1 MPNQILRW
9 GLLST
14 AKINSALFKPLRQ
27 SKRSTLYAVGS
38 RSLESAQAYARENKI
53 PLAHG
58 SYEALLADP
67 QVDVIYNSLPNHLHA
82 EWTIKA
88 LEAGKHV
95 LCEKPFAL
103 TLAEVDA
110 MAEAAKRSGK
120 VLAEAFMYRTHP
132 QTLKV
137 KEIIEKGKLG
147 KILLIKGAFTF
158 TFDRPGNYRLDP
170 AFGGGALWDVGC
182 YPVSYARTMLG
193 LEPLEVFGWQ
203 VTGESG
209 IDEFFSGQMRFPGD
223 IQAQFDCG
231 FQGPFRAFIEIVG
244 EHGTIEIPAP
254 FHAGKKAK
262 VLLTRNGK
270 SETVKIDGQ
279 GLYLGEVE
287 DMADAILLGKAP
299 HISLADSRANVAAIL
314 SLYKSA
320 KTGKVVKLKSE

>member
-1 MPNQILRW
+1 MTEKLRW

-14 AKINSALFKPLRQ
+14 AKINAALFKPLEK
-27 SKRSTLYAVGS
+27 SKRNTLFAVGS
-38 RSLESAQAYARENKI
+38 RSEESAQAYAAEHGI
-53 PLAHG
+53 PRAHG

-67 QVDVIYNSLPNHLHA
+67 EVDVIYNSLPNHLHA

-103 TLAEVDA
+103 TLDEVDA
-110 MAEAAKRSGK
+110 MTEAAQRTGK

-132 QTLKV
+132 QTFKV
-137 KEIIEKGKLG
+137 KEIIDSG
-147 KILLIKGAFTF
+147 KIGKVLLVKGGFTF
-158 TFDRPGNYRLDP
+158 TFNRPGNYRLDP

-182 YPVSYARTMLG
+182 YPISYARSMLG

-203 VTGESG
+203 ATGESG
-209 IDEFFSGQMRFPGD
+209 IDESFSGQMRFPGD
-223 IQAQFDCG
+223 VHAQFDCG
-231 FQGPFRAFIEIVG
+231 FRGPFRAFIEIVG
-244 EHGTIEIPAP
+244 EQGTLEIPSP
-254 FHAGKKAK
+254 FHAGKKSEI
-262 VLLTRNGK
+262 LLIRDGK
-270 SETVKIDGQ
+270 TKTIEIKGQ
-279 GLYLGEVE
+279 HQYLGEVE

-314 SLYKSA
+314 ALYKSA

>member
-1 MPNQILRW
+1 MTEKLRW

-14 AKINSALFKPLRQ
+14 AKINAALFKPLAK
-27 SKRSTLYAVGS
+27 SKRNTLSAVGS
-38 RSLESAQAYARENKI
+38 RSEESAQAYAAEHGI
-53 PLAHG
+53 PRAHG

-103 TLAEVDA
+103 TLDEVDA
-110 MAEAAKRSGK
+110 MSEAAQRTGK

-132 QTLKV
+132 QTFKV
-137 KEIIEKGKLG
+137 KEIIDSG
-147 KILLIKGAFTF
+147 KIGKVLLVKGGFTF
-158 TFDRPGNYRLDP
+158 TFNRPGNYRLDP

-182 YPVSYARTMLG
+182 YPISYARSMLG

-203 VTGESG
+203 ATGESG
-209 IDEFFSGQMRFPGD
+209 IDESFSGQMRFPGD
-223 IQAQFDCG
+223 VHAQFDCG
-231 FQGPFRAFIEIVG
+231 FRGPFRAFIEIVG
-244 EHGTIEIPAP
+244 EQGTLEIPSP
-254 FHAGKKAK
+254 FHAGKKSEI
-262 VLLTRNGK
+262 LLIRDGK
-270 SETVKIDGQ
+270 TKMIEIKGQ
-279 GLYLGEVE
+279 HQYLGEVE

-314 SLYKSA
+314 ALYKSA

>member
-1 MPNQILRW
+1 MTEKLRW

-14 AKINSALFKPLRQ
+14 AKINAALFKPLAK
-27 SKRSTLYAVGS
+27 SKRNTLFAVGS
-38 RSLESAQAYARENKI
+38 RSEESAQAYAAEHGI
-53 PLAHG
+53 PRAHG

-110 MAEAAKRSGK
+110 MTEAAQRTGK
-120 VLAEAFMYRTHP
+120 ALAEAFMYRTHP

-137 KEIIEKGKLG
+137 KEIIDSG
-147 KILLIKGAFTF
+147 KIGKVLLVKGGFTF
-158 TFDRPGNYRLDP
+158 TFNRPGNYRLDP

-182 YPVSYARTMLG
+182 YPISYARSMLG

-203 VTGESG
+203 ATGESG
-209 IDEFFSGQMRFPGD
+209 IDESFSGQMRFPGD
-223 IQAQFDCG
+223 VHAQFDCG
-231 FQGPFRAFIEIVG
+231 FRGPFRAFIEIVG
-244 EHGTIEIPAP
+244 EQGTLEIPSP
-254 FHAGKKAK
+254 FHAGKKSEI
-262 VLLTRNGK
+262 LLIRDGK
-270 SETVKIDGQ
+270 TKTIEIKGQ
-279 GLYLGEVE
+279 HQYLGEVE

-314 SLYKSA
+314 ALYKSA

>member
-1 MPNQILRW
+1 MTEKLRW

-14 AKINSALFKPLRQ
+14 AKINAALFKPLAK
-27 SKRSTLYAVGS
+27 SKRNTLFAVGS
-38 RSLESAQAYARENKI
+38 RSEESAQAYAAEHGI
-53 PLAHG
+53 PRAHG

-110 MAEAAKRSGK
+110 MTEAAQRTGK
-120 VLAEAFMYRTHP
+120 ALAEAFMYRTHP

-137 KEIIEKGKLG
+137 KEIIDSGKIG
-147 KILLIKGAFTF
+147 KILLVKGGFTF
-158 TFDRPGNYRLDP
+158 TFNRPGNYRLDP

-182 YPVSYARTMLG
+182 YPISYARSMLG

-203 VTGESG
+203 ATGESG
-209 IDEFFSGQMRFPGD
+209 IDESFSGQMRFPGD
-223 IQAQFDCG
+223 VHTQFDCG
-231 FQGPFRAFIEIVG
+231 FRGPFRAFIEIVG
-244 EHGTIEIPAP
+244 EQGTLEIPSP
-254 FHAGKKAK
+254 FHAGKKSEI
-262 VLLTRNGK
+262 LLVRDGK
-270 SETVKIDGQ
+270 TKTIEIKGQ
-279 GLYLGEVE
+279 HQYLGEIE

-314 SLYKSA
+314 ALYKSA

>member
-1 MPNQILRW
+1 MTEKLRW

-14 AKINSALFKPLRQ
+14 ANINAALFKPLAK
-27 SKRSTLYAVGS
+27 SKRNTLFAVGS
-38 RSLESAQAYARENKI
+38 RSEESAQAYAAEHGVPR
-53 PLAHG
+53 AHG

-67 QVDVIYNSLPNHLHA
+67 EVDVIYNSLPNHLHA

-88 LEAGKHV
+88 LETGKHV

-110 MAEAAKRSGK
+110 MTAAAEKTGK
-120 VLAEAFMYRTHP
+120 TLAEAFMYRTHP

-137 KEIIEKGKLG
+137 KEIIDSG
-147 KILLIKGAFTF
+147 KIGKVLLIKGGFTF
-158 TFDRPGNYRLDP
+158 TFNRPGNYRLDP
-170 AFGGGALWDVGC
+170 AFGGGSLWDVGC

-209 IDEFFSGQMRFPGD
+209 IDESFSGQLRFHGD
-223 IQAQFDCG
+223 IHAQFDCG
-231 FQGPFRAFIEIVG
+231 FRGPFRAFIEIVG
-244 EHGTIEIPAP
+244 EQGTLEIPSP
-254 FHAGKKAK
+254 FHAGRKSEI
-262 VLLTRNGK
+262 LLTREGK
-270 SETVKIDGQ
+270 TKTIEIKGQ
-279 GLYLGEVE
+279 HQYLGEVE

-314 SLYKSA
+314 ALYKSA
-320 KTGKVVKLKSE
+320 ETGKVVRLKKE

>member
-1 MPNQILRW
+1 MTEKLRW

-14 AKINSALFKPLRQ
+14 AKINAALFKPLAK
-27 SKRSTLYAVGS
+27 SKRNTLFAVGS
-38 RSLESAQAYARENKI
+38 RSEENAQAYAAEHGI
-53 PLAHG
+53 PRAHG

-67 QVDVIYNSLPNHLHA
+67 EVDVIYNSLPNHLHA

-110 MAEAAKRSGK
+110 MSEAAQRTGK
-120 VLAEAFMYRTHP
+120 ALAEAFMYRTHP
-132 QTLKV
+132 QTFKV
-137 KEIIEKGKLG
+137 KEIIDSGKIG
-147 KILLIKGAFTF
+147 KILLVKSGFTF
-158 TFDRPGNYRLDP
+158 TFNRPGNYRLDP
-170 AFGGGALWDVGC
+170 AFGGGALWDIGC

-203 VTGESG
+203 ATGESG
-209 IDEFFSGQMRFPGD
+209 IDESFSGQMRFPGD
-223 IQAQFDCG
+223 VHAQFDCG
-231 FQGPFRAFIEIVG
+231 FRGPFRAFIEIVG
-244 EHGTIEIPAP
+244 EYGTLEIPSP
-254 FHAGKKAK
+254 FHAGKKAEI
-262 VLLTRNGK
+262 LLTRDGK
-270 SETVKIDGQ
+270 TKTIEIKGQ
-279 GLYLGEVE
+279 QQYLGEVE

-314 SLYKSA
+314 ALYKSA